1 MIVLGA
7 GPCAVAQACH
17 RVTVFGL
24 PKNPE
29 FGNGVK
35 LFKDLTLQFTTTQ
48 FTVFVACFETIFK
61 IDFKGTLNF

>member
-7 GPCAVAQACH
+7 GPCTVAQACH
-17 RVTVFGL
+17 RVTVLGP

-35 LFKDLTLQFTTTQ
+35 LFKDLTLQFTTT
-48 FTVFVACFETIFK
+48 
-61 IDFKGTLNF
+61 